1 MCLIF
6 LSQQRQILC
15 ICTPRKYTMFL
26 TFQSGFCKGFCTY
39 LLILFDGRLLMEV
52 ISYRY
57 QTYIMCIQIQLWSGR
72 FLDRVSGCHSRSSQ
86 EKVEA
91 MSGIMKWALMMHLK
105 PKSFPGQLLLV

>member
-26 TFQSGFCKGFCTY
+26 TFQSGFCKGICTY
-39 LLILFDGRLLMEV
+39 LLILFDGNLLMEV
-52 ISYRY
+52 ISYQY
-57 QTYIMCIQIQLWSGR
+57 QAYIICIQIQL
-72 FLDRVSGCHSRSSQ
+72 LPDRLPDCVSGCHCISSQ

-91 MSGIMKWALMMHLK
+91 TSGIMKWLLKMHLK
-105 PKSFPGQLLLV
+105 PKSSRGQLLLV